1 MIVLLLLEEMGPR
14 DGGLQEKERRS
25 LGEVKGRPLQVGE
38 A

>member
-1 MIVLLLLEEMGPR
+1 MDPR
-14 DGGLQEKERRS
+14 DGGLQEKERKS